1 MSAITD
7 TNHYKKIGVV
17 VDAHG
22 IRGELY
28 VLLFSGDSSWLSKIA
43 ELRFVQPHG
52 NTEAKSTDLKIKKI
66 KTYKKGFICSFSQ
79 IQTRNQAEELKKAE
93 VWVSANLLVSADGDQ
108 PFLSELLNFTIE
120 DSLLGSVGQIID
132 FSTNGN
138 QDLLVLDKKV
148 NGQNIEI
155 PFVKNFVQE
164 VNYKTKTIHTTL
176 PEGLLQINEKD

>member
-1 MSAITD
+1 MTE
-7 TNHYKKIGVV
+7 TTQFKKIGVV

-28 VLLFSGDSSWLSKIA
+28 VLLFSGDNSWVSEILQ
-43 ELRFVQPHG
+43 LRFVRPQEFAET
-52 NTEAKSTDLKIKKI
+52 NTNDLKIKKI
-66 KTYKKGFICSFSQ
+66 KAYKKGFICSFSE

-93 VWVSANLLVSADGDQ
+93 VWVAANLLISADGDQ
-108 PFLSELLNFTIE
+108 PFLSELLNFKIE
-120 DSLLGSVGQIID
+120 DSLLGPVGQIIS

-155 PFVKNFVQE
+155 PFVKNFIQD

-176 PEGLLQINEKD
+176 PEGLLLINEKD